1 MSFCSWVKKG
11 NINLARI
18 LRYEQLSR
26 EDVGPTYQQNSDR
39 HERSSSSGHGAV
51 HEDDVV
57 FTDVFGQTKVMKL
70 EDGEE
75 KTVRKLIKSIQ
86 HKNLTYTIISTVEK
100 N

>member
-1 MSFCSWVKKG
+1 M
-11 NINLARI
+11 
-18 LRYEQLSR
+18 RYEQLSR

>member
-1 MSFCSWVKKG
+1 M
-11 NINLARI
+11 
-18 LRYEQLSR
+18 RYEQLSR

-86 HKNLTYTIISTVEK
+86 HKKLTYTIISTVEK